1 MKKARRIL
9 CLMAA
14 LVLCISLCG
23 CVDLDELRAM
33 RATMTEEGNVKLA
46 DGTEYKLLPECEEL
60 SPKFEEYLSV
70 YITQED
76 LPLLLTT
83 TSENYLDKSDD
94 GLFLQTYFE
103 EDGYYKYIYYCRTDI
118 YDSVVDRIENGFTPD
133 YCFYWYYTDTQMT
146 YTLTQQQW
154 DAVEQVYTTQEPKEL
169 PAAAAMEW
177 EHCASLILCSADGLF
192 QKGMVDVCVYDGKY
206 HLDAYDGEHYLVY
219 EVPSELNSTFEKILE
234 KQVES
239 DLSWEEW

>member
-1 MKKARRIL
+1 
-9 CLMAA
+9 MAA

-23 CVDLDELRAM
+23 CVDLDELRGM

-103 EDGYYKYIYYCRTDI
+103 GDGYYKNIYYCRTDI

-133 YCFYWYYTDTQMT
+133 YCFYWYYTDMQTT

-169 PAAAAMEW
+169 PAAAMMEW
-177 EHCASLILCSADGLF
+177 EHCASLILCSEDGLF

-206 HLDAYDGEHYLVY
+206 YLEDYDGEQCLVY